1 MIGKWKGN
9 LGLGPSIEK
18 VEFLYRLG
26 DMKPDHLVLGKCG
39 DLAKCTCTVRV
50 QLKDNPVSIC
60 KKLKLFF
67 WNFSA

>member
-1 MIGKWKGN
+1 M
-9 LGLGPSIEK
+9 E
-18 VEFLYRLG
+18 
-26 DMKPDHLVLGKCG
+26 PDHLVLGNCG

-67 WNFSA
+67 WNFSAWNLLQSLKGGSNGERW

>member
-39 DLAKCTCTVRV
+39 DLAKCTCTVEWGSKRADNI
-50 QLKDNPVSIC
+50 LKS
-60 KKLKLFF
+60 
-67 WNFSA
+67 